1 MPMSLSTSDITRI
14 KRINMSKQYLE
25 NGEVQTKDL
34 FSNVLPASTRT
45 DMAFVGKLKTVRETS
60 KLIDFKASQ
69 VADYV
74 LVTENSGGGRKLTRT
89 KICSPANTC
98 TSILQTKVIPKI
110 HF

>member
-1 MPMSLSTSDITRI
+1 MPMSLSTSDMTRI
-14 KRINMSKQYLE
+14 KRINMSKQYVE

-34 FSNVLPASTRT
+34 FSNVLP
-45 DMAFVGKLKTVRETS
+45 FVGKLKTVRETS

-69 VADYV
+69 VAEYV
-74 LVTENSGGGRKLTRT
+74 LVRENSGAFGRQLIKT

-110 HF
+110 YF